1 MACEV
6 EMKSLISL
14 PMFVPTCKS
23 LSDVSLKNFKLMV
36 SYTPVSLHYNKYKQ
50 ILLYFFSDFVASLLQ
65 REVNAT
71 VK

>member
-1 MACEV
+1 
-6 EMKSLISL
+6 
-14 PMFVPTCKS
+14 
-23 LSDVSLKNFKLMV
+23 MV

-50 ILLYFFSDFVASLLQ
+50 ILLIIFSDFTSLLQ